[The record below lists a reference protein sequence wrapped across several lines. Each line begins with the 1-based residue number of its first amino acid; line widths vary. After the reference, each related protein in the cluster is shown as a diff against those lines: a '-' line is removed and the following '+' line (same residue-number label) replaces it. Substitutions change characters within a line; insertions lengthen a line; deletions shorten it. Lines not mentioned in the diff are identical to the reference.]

1 MKRGNVGGA
10 LDLRSMQMMRFH
22 SLDREQQFQA
32 IHRLVASGMSEHGVS
47 HATGLSVEMVRRIL
61 AEQVRP

>member
-1 MKRGNVGGA
+1 MTRNVGAA
-10 LDLRSMQMMRFH
+10 LDLRMLHFH